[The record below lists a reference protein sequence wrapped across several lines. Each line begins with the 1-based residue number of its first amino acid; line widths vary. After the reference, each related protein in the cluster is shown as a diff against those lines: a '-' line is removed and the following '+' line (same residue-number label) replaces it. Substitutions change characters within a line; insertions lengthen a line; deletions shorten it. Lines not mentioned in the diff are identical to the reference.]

1 MVLRRP
7 GTIHRKISMNSNME
21 LRKSKKFKLRMKAK
35 RQRAGIK
42 KKEVRVAPEDVGIL
56 SKKAIKSRTR
66 VNPLANIKLSNKKR
80 NKILKQRRYQE
91 REREAAEQ
99 EPGTS
104 NADEMEV
111 EKAHKRNLTAQKSA
125 EPMECK

>member
-1 MVLRRP
+1 
-7 GTIHRKISMNSNME
+7 ME

-111 EKAHKRNLTAQKSA
+111 EEAHKRNLTAQKSA

>member
-1 MVLRRP
+1 
-7 GTIHRKISMNSNME
+7 
-21 LRKSKKFKLRMKAK
+21 MKAK

-125 EPMECK
+125 EPMECKWTYALR

>member
-1 MVLRRP
+1 MVYVWYVF
-7 GTIHRKISMNSNME
+7 I
-21 LRKSKKFKLRMKAK
+21 
-35 RQRAGIK
+35 
-42 KKEVRVAPEDVGIL
+42 
-56 SKKAIKSRTR
+56 
-66 VNPLANIKLSNKKR
+66 
-80 NKILKQRRYQE
+80 RRYQE

-125 EPMECK
+125 EPMECKWTYALR